1 MLCHRGRSPDSTLQ
15 PRCSFADRLVPQMES
30 ALFAGLLP
38 GLCWGCSPDECRL
51 LMQTTLRKSQH
62 NPGTPL
68 VNIGTMVCFYVRYL
82 LVCFY
87 VRSTGINYV
96 QLFSSS
102 KYGLSAYFHFLSRYG
117 FSFRLTPEH
126 NLYYV
131 NAICVNKT
139 YVYMSN
145 SGCFFGNC
153 HSDNCY
159 GNRQVRHLVSEV
171 LDVINL

>member
-1 MLCHRGRSPDSTLQ
+1 
-15 PRCSFADRLVPQMES
+15 
-30 ALFAGLLP
+30 
-38 GLCWGCSPDECRL
+38 
-51 LMQTTLRKSQH
+51 MQTTLRKSQH

-102 KYGLSAYFHFLSRYG
+102 KYGLSAYFHFLSGYG

>member
-1 MLCHRGRSPDSTLQ
+1 
-15 PRCSFADRLVPQMES
+15 
-30 ALFAGLLP
+30 
-38 GLCWGCSPDECRL
+38 
-51 LMQTTLRKSQH
+51 MQTTLRKSQH

-102 KYGLSAYFHFLSRYG
+102 KYGLSAYFHFLSGYG

-139 YVYMSN
+139 YVYMSTAVV
-145 SGCFFGNC
+145 SLATAILIIATETAKF
-153 HSDNCY
+153 DI
-159 GNRQVRHLVSEV
+159 NRNNKLTPAKVKRGSISE
-171 LDVINL
+171 I